1 MASCRGSTP
10 MVPMLASTA
19 VPRQSKPPRRP
30 ISRAMIEVVA
40 SRSVAFFGLA
50 FGAQTVPV
58 ALEQAHFSH
67 PLWFSMI
74 FYGIMGSLVAAV
86 VASVVKRWVR
96 FANSVV
102 LGVFLVALITW
113 PIGLDGATWGTID
126 RPWLWFLITV
136 ATAAAAIALPV
147 WLATFYLFLA
157 PVLYG
162 IIRTTSFGGGLHPAL
177 VLLDVIYAVILGGAV
192 LIIITML
199 RGAAAA
205 VDAAQ
210 ATALSRYVD
219 AVREHATEVERVQVD
234 SIVHDSVLTTLLS
247 AGKAHDADSKAM
259 AARMARN
266 AIGHLQAETSTATAP
281 TDDVGAAELA
291 ERIGL
296 AASTL
301 SSIIDVRTA
310 QVGDVTIPAQAAE
323 ALYSASL
330 QAMVNSLQ
338 HAGDGEGV
346 VHWVSVSGLTAGGV
360 LIEVGDTGRGFEM
373 ADVPVERLGLR
384 VSIIDR
390 VSNAGGAVEVDSVE
404 GEGTAIRLFWPAPN
418 AERRLRAV
426 ATLDGDAS

>member
-1 MASCRGSTP
+1 MSAKASARNTSRQ
-10 MVPMLASTA
+10 
-19 VPRQSKPPRRP
+19 PRPARRP
-30 ISRAMIEVVA
+30 ISRALIEIVS

-58 ALEQAHFSH
+58 ALDQWQYADNT
-67 PLWFSMI
+67 WFLI
-74 FYGIMGSLVAAV
+74 VGISLFGGLVLAV
-86 VASVVKRWVR
+86 VASIVKRFVR
-96 FANSVV
+96 IANVFV
-102 LGVFLVALITW
+102 LVVFLVALITW
-113 PIGLDGATWGTID
+113 PIGLEGSVWTSID

-147 WLATFYLFLA
+147 WMATFYLLLA

-162 IIRTTSFGGGLHPAL
+162 IIRTSSSGGGVNPAL
-177 VLLDVIYAVILGGAV
+177 ASLDVIYAVILGGAV
-192 LIIITML
+192 LIIVTML

-247 AGKAHDADSKAM
+247 AAKAEDAESKAL

-266 AIGHLQAETSTATAP
+266 AIGHLQTETAVP
-281 TDDVGAAELA
+281 TVDADDVKASALA

-301 SSIIDVRTA
+301 SSVIDVRSGSF
-310 QVGDVTIPAQAAE
+310 GDEVVPASAAE

-338 HAGDGEGV
+338 HAGHAEGV
-346 VHWVSVSGLTAGGV
+346 VHWVSVTSLTSGAV
-360 LIEVGDTGRGFEM
+360 LIEVGDTGRGFSVE
-373 ADVPVERLGLR
+373 DIPVERLGLR

-404 GEGTAIRLFWPAPN
+404 GEGTAIRLIWPAP
-418 AERRLRAV
+418 ATQLPVQA
-426 ATLDGDAS
+426 ATLSGDAS